1 MEMLLNV
8 KTGVISVEGDV
19 MGVEYKRVIVEE
31 IEVEGGF
38 KLVGENIEAFL
49 SSEDYF
55 NGKEFVVNT
64 KEVKEIRIGQGS
76 RIEMLNF
83 VEEVKNDLVKGGFD
97 LKVEFKELQIEKYGQ
112 LINSNFAEVYLVG
125 DETTIKE
132 FLKTVQ

>member
-19 MGVEYKRVIVEE
+19 MGAEYKRVIVEE

-64 KEVKEIRIGQGS
+64 KEVKEMKIGHGN

>member
-19 MGVEYKRVIVEE
+19 MGAEYKRVIVEE
-31 IEVEGGF
+31 VEVEGGF

-64 KEVKEIRIGQGS
+64 KEVKEIRIGQGN

-97 LKVEFKELQIEKYGQ
+97 LKVEFKEVQIEKYGQ
-112 LINSNFAEVYLVG
+112 LINSNFAEVYLAG
-125 DETTIKE
+125 DETTIKQ

>member
-1 MEMLLNV
+1 MEMLLNI
-8 KTGVISVEGDV
+8 KTSVISVEGDV
-19 MGVEYKRVIVEE
+19 MGAEYKRVIVEE

-55 NGKEFVVNT
+55 NGKEFVVNA
-64 KEVKEIRIGQGS
+64 KEVEEVKIGQGN

-97 LKVEFKELQIEKYGQ
+97 LKVEFKEVQIEKYGQ
-112 LINSNFAEVYLVG
+112 LITSNFAEVYLVG

>member
-19 MGVEYKRVIVEE
+19 IGAEYKRVIVEE

-64 KEVKEIRIGQGS
+64 KEVKEIRIGQGN

-97 LKVEFKELQIEKYGQ
+97 LKVEMKQLQIEKYGE
-112 LINSNFAEVYLVG
+112 LVYSNFYEVYLAG

>member
-19 MGVEYKRVIVEE
+19 MGAEYKRVIVEE

-38 KLVGENIEAFL
+38 KLVGENVEAFL

-64 KEVKEIRIGQGS
+64 KEVKEMKIGQGN

-83 VEEVKNDLVKGGFD
+83 VEEVKNDIKKGGFD
-97 LKVEFKELQIEKYGQ
+97 LQVEMKQLQIEKYGE
-112 LINSNFAEVYLVG
+112 LVYSNFYEVYLVG
-125 DETTIKE
+125 DETRITE